1 MRPGYKRTENRV
13 IAQEWGAKRF
23 GEIASLRKER
33 IYPQRDSDC
42 GFCVELEHVEP
53 ATGRLIGDTSMGPQV
68 SMKSVFRAGDVL
80 FGKLRAYLRKYWLA
94 DRDGVCSTEF
104 WVLSANHQ
112 CITPEYLFHLVTTQ
126 EFIEMA
132 SMAYGTHMPRSD
144 WNVVKHYELSL
155 PEVDEQHMIA
165 TALSDV
171 DALISSLDK
180 LIAKKRDIKQAA
192 MQQLL
197 TGRRRLPGFSDV
209 WGVGELC
216 DVADVMMGQS
226 PPGSSY
232 NLRGIG
238 MPLINGPTEF
248 TDTHPVAIQWTSAP
262 TRLCRPGDLLL
273 CVRGSSTGR
282 TNIADDDYCIG
293 RGVAAIRAKP
303 GNDNAFVA
311 YQVESSV
318 ADILAVT
325 TGSTFPNIDGK
336 TLRELRIRT
345 AGLPEQVAIASVLS
359 DMDGE
364 IEALERRRD
373 KTRLL
378 KQGMMQELL
387 TGRVRLV

>member
-1 MRPGYKRTENRV
+1 
-13 IAQEWGAKRF
+13 
-23 GEIASLRKER
+23 
-33 IYPQRDSDC
+33 
-42 GFCVELEHVEP
+42 
-53 ATGRLIGDTSMGPQV
+53 
-68 SMKSVFRAGDVL
+68 
-80 FGKLRAYLRKYWLA
+80 
-94 DRDGVCSTEF
+94 
-104 WVLSANHQ
+104 
-112 CITPEYLFHLVTTQ
+112 
-126 EFIEMA
+126 
-132 SMAYGTHMPRSD
+132 
-144 WNVVKHYELSL
+144 
-155 PEVDEQHMIA
+155 
-165 TALSDV
+165 
-171 DALISSLDK
+171 
-180 LIAKKRDIKQAA
+180 